1 MNKALTKG
9 LFLATLF
16 IAVIFSLVT
25 FTSIHAAEDT
35 ITATSST
42 YDGTTIIEYQNP
54 KDSGL
59 NVDSIR
65 VWLDRDVNFKSFKTE
80 KGWVGKKSLS
90 DVITFAT
97 TESMKPGQSVKFGIK
112 TDTSNPEISWKVLDE
127 KGNEV
132 ATAKTLASIE
142 SRPKDE
148 SSGIEQNANAGVLD
162 YSAFKLIPSD
172 PKVGSSLR
180 VVGEMFAPN
189 ADLKFYIG
197 DTNVKSFKTNDDGN
211 FVTTITVP
219 ENQPPERTYFIVI
232 DEVGNDVVMDLRVKK
247 SETRIVEPH
256 ESKFSAGIGGTEFIR
271 GQQVKL
277 TGTAIPLSTV
287 TVLILDPNGDQ
298 ITTIPIEVSI
308 NGTFELNEPVPL
320 ESPFG
325 EYTIQVTDA
334 ENSISLTFNVKTGK
348 RIQLSPI
355 KQIFEPGEILAIN
368 GTAIPNQ
375 PLELSIEDPSG
386 LEKDETV
393 IEVDDSGQV
402 YYEFLIDEV
411 VTKGTWIIF
420 AEQGEEREIIFL
432 GVGGFPEEPILI
444 RADKLNYKNTEDVI
458 LEISGPTSSTLSLI
472 VVTSGD
478 QEKFSDTI
486 TLGPDGRFTYTL
498 DLDGYPTGV
507 FTAVIKRGNIQSN
520 TSFSIG
526 LQTGLQPIEMSV
538 TKNSV
543 LPGEGFLII
552 GNSSP
557 SILVTVS
564 LFDPDGTLVEKE
576 EIFTGK
582 DGVFTTSLR
591 IPSGAAQGTWK
602 VESRSGP
609 NFTTLDMT
617 VIPQTEEGLVV
628 IVDKTPPIYNRG
640 EFLTINGFDAVLS
653 RSISISILSQDETEI
668 VSLTTFSTNEGV
680 FTTIWTI
687 PEDMETGE
695 YTIKVDDTSNI
706 VQTTFR
712 VQ

>member
-16 IAVIFSLVT
+16 IAVTFSLVT

-42 YDGTTIIEYQNP
+42 YDGTTIIEYQNV

-65 VWLDRDVNFKSFKTE
+65 VWLDKDVNFKSFKTE
-80 KGWVGKKSLS
+80 KGWIGKKSLT
-90 DVITFAT
+90 DVITFTT

-112 TDTSNPEISWKVLDE
+112 TDTTNPGINWKALDE
-127 KGNEV
+127 KGNEI

-142 SRPKDE
+142 SE
-148 SSGIEQNANAGVLD
+148 SMEEAPGIEQNANAGIFD

-180 VVGEMFAPN
+180 VVGEGFVPN
-189 ADLKFYIG
+189 ADLAFYIG
-197 DTNVKSFKTNDDGN
+197 DENVKSFETNDDGN
-211 FVTTITVP
+211 FVTTIIVP
-219 ENQPPERTYFIVI
+219 VNQPPERTDFIVK
-232 DEVGNDVVMDLRVKK
+232 DEAGNEISMSLRIKK
-247 SETRIVEPH
+247 PETRIVEPH
-256 ESKFSAGIGGTEFIR
+256 EFKFSAGIGGTDFIR

-277 TGTAIPLSTV
+277 TGTSIPLSTV
-287 TVLILDPNGDQ
+287 TVTLLDPNGEQ
-298 ITTIPIEVSI
+298 ITTIPIKVDI
-308 NGTFELNEPVPL
+308 NGTFEHTESVPL
-320 ESPFG
+320 DSPFG
-325 EYTIQVTDA
+325 EYTLQISDA
-334 ENSISLTFNVKTGK
+334 ETSISLTFNIKTGK
-348 RIQLSPI
+348 KILLSPI

-386 LEKDETV
+386 LERDET
-393 IEVDDSGQV
+393 IIDVDDSGLV

-411 VTKGTWIIF
+411 SAKGTWVIF
-420 AEQGEEREIIFL
+420 ASQGEEHEIIFL
-432 GVGGFPEEPILI
+432 GVGGIPEEPILV

-458 LEISGPTSSTLSLI
+458 LEISGPASSILSLI
-472 VVTSGD
+472 IVTSGD
-478 QEKFSDTI
+478 QEKFADTI
-486 TLGPDGRFTYTL
+486 TLGPSGRFTYTL
-498 DLDGYPTGV
+498 HLDAYPTGV

-520 TSFSIG
+520 TSFSVG
-526 LQTGLQPIEMSV
+526 LQTGTQPLEMNV
-538 TKNSV
+538 TKNLV

-582 DGVFTTSLR
+582 DGVFSASLR
-591 IPSGAAQGTWK
+591 IPIDAAGGIWK

-628 IVDKTPPIYNRG
+628 IVDKTPPTYNKG
-640 EFLTINGFDAVLS
+640 EFITINGFDVAPT
-653 RSISISILSQDETEI
+653 RSISIIILSQDETEV
-668 VSLTTFSTNEGV
+668 VSLSITSTSEGV

-687 PEDMETGE
+687 PEDMESGE
-695 YTIKVDDTSNI
+695 YTIKVDDTLHTA
-706 VQTTFR
+706 QTTFQ